1 MRTPLQTCERRM
13 TFASAVTCLIWMSLL
28 GISCSTPAKR
38 VTPQNRAPTI
48 AKVRDGLSADSDQQ
62 ESRSSLAANWDVFLD
77 PEGQNVAY
85 EWSIGTS
92 PGATDVMGW
101 HQVGAA
107 QLGSTK
113 DLDLPIG
120 ITLHSNIRAID
131 PVGDK
136 SLVASSDG
144 IVVTD
149 NTDPPSLTDKASQL
163 PIQPGHFVSVNRHG
177 ISWTF
182 DRACRCGRYINGDWW
197 VIDYS

>member
-1 MRTPLQTCERRM
+1 
-13 TFASAVTCLIWMSLL
+13 MSLL

-120 ITLHSNIRAID
+120 ITLQSNIRARCTVNACKSASFLWPHLHLYSNLGLTGSCLSAKIS
-131 PVGDK
+131 PLLFFFFFFGFFFRRLLRLTFIFFLGSKIWVGG
-136 SLVASSDG
+136 SFFG
-144 IVVTD
+144 
-149 NTDPPSLTDKASQL
+149 
-163 PIQPGHFVSVNRHG
+163 
-177 ISWTF
+177 
-182 DRACRCGRYINGDWW
+182 
-197 VIDYS
+197 